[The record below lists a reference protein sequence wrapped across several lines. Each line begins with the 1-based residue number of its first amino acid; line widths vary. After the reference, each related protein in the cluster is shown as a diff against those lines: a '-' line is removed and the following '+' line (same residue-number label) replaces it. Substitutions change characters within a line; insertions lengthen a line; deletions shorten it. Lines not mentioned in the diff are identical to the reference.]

1 MFWRF
6 PALWR
11 PAPSRCVFLLVALA
25 PWSQPAVGPPG
36 LSAQPRVRPAA
47 SGVSAFGS
55 PPELV
60 RLHRAKGEGGG
71 VRASTSLIPRLHCRL
86 SSWMGPVHTV
96 SGAAAHRHAGGRG
109 LPRNPAGLRRRPRT
123 CMAHMF
129 LGRLLPAWE
138 PPLGNGC
145 SRRRNRCADLHF
157 SLLLGERPR
166 PTTQSWV
173 KVWEP
178 FLPLDHTPKQACRSR
193 PSPSAPCCPG
203 PLGRLVAS
211 VSVVPAST
219 PSS

>member
-1 MFWRF
+1 MLWRF

-11 PAPSRCVFLLVALA
+11 PAPSRCVVLPVALA

-36 LSAQPRVRPAA
+36 LPAQPRVRPAA
-47 SGVSAFGS
+47 PGVSAFGS

-60 RLHRAKGEGGG
+60 RLHRAKGEAG
-71 VRASTSLIPRLHCRL
+71 ASGHPPASSLGSTAGPRPGWAL
-86 SSWMGPVHTV
+86 STPSPEPQL
-96 SGAAAHRHAGGRG
+96 RHAGGRG
-109 LPRNPAGLRRRPRT
+109 LPHNPAGLRRRPRT
-123 CMAHMF
+123 CTAHVF
-129 LGRLLPAWE
+129 LGRLPPARE

-145 SRRRNRCADLHF
+145 SRRRSRCADLHF
-157 SLLLGERPR
+157 SLLPGEGPR

-173 KVWEP
+173 KVWGP
-178 FLPLDHTPKQACRSR
+178 FLPPDRTPKQACRSR

-211 VSVVPAST
+211 VSAVPAST